1 MEKLTLFWEE
11 HKNKIVVISGAILL
25 VLILIGPKIKASN
38 TLFGQSTQTQPEE
51 LVANESSAM
60 TSSSGVSEQQ
70 QSTPD
75 QSQSTTKNQTI
86 TVDVK
91 GAVVHPGVVTM
102 QADQRVDAV
111 LKKVGG
117 AKKEADLNQVNLA
130 HRLVDQ
136 MLIYIPAKGEEVQV
150 NSPVLVSNEQPGEG
164 ETQETQAETEATADS
179 TTGPK
184 VNLNSATKEQLT
196 QLNGIGDKKAD
207 QIIAYRQEH
216 GNFKSPEDLKN
227 VSGIG
232 DKIFAALADQIIVQ

>member
-11 HKNKIVVISGAILL
+11 HKNKIIVVSGALLL
-25 VLILIGPKIKASN
+25 VLILVGPKIKAAN
-38 TLFGQSTQTQPEE
+38 TLFGQSTPTQPEE
-51 LVANESSAM
+51 LVTSESS
-60 TSSSGVSEQQ
+60 TVSSSSEGEVQ
-70 QSTPD
+70 QSNSTG
-75 QSQSTTKNQTI
+75 QSMTKNQSI

-117 AKKEADLNQVNLA
+117 ATAQADLNQVNLA

-164 ETQETQAETEATADS
+164 ETQASQTETETDPTAES
-179 TTGPK
+179 K

-232 DKIFAALADQIIVQ
+232 DKIFAALADQITVN